1 MVKLLVNV
9 THPLAMLCTVCNLQ
23 QQQKSMVPFLL
34 YSVSNTVKPVLSGP
48 VLNGHPLLSGQ
59 L

>member
-1 MVKLLVNV
+1 MDYFPESCQAKHVYQ
-9 THPLAMLCTVCNLQ
+9 HDSRFMMLC
-23 QQQKSMVPFLL
+23 
-34 YSVSNTVKPVLSGP
+34 YTVKPVLSGP